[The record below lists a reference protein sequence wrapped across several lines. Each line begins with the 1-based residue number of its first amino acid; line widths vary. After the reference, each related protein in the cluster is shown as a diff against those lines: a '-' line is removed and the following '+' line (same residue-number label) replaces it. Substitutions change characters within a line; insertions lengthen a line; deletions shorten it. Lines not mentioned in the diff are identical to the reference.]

1 VVLWK
6 QARVLGLGR
15 ACKIQAWVGLYT
27 ACLGFCRPGLVC
39 GLGVWTAGLARK
51 PGLRRLRILVYVV
64 KAHARLG
71 LGPTLAVFPMA
82 QWSSPPPEK

>member
-39 GLGVWTAGLARK
+39 GLGVWTAGL
-51 PGLRRLRILVYVV
+51 V